1 MSRGWKTAIAIA
13 TLLSG
18 VLATSQV
25 AAQTKLRDRLAG
37 ALETVESACKEDISK
52 FCGNVSRGEGR
63 ILLCM
68 QAHDDQLSHR
78 CNFAVYRAS
87 RKLDR
92 ALSRVERIADACWTD
107 IEKQCSNANGIGRCI
122 VEKAGSL
129 SQACRTV
136 VAGLRQAWQG
146 LATIKGMPAFS
157 SDGRNLG
164 QVVDVVRTPDG
175 RIQSV
180 QVDVGGFL
188 GIGSRIVTVQRE
200 AIEQLADRINVRLTS
215 DQVRLLPEMKR
226 Q

>member
-1 MSRGWKTAIAIA
+1 
-13 TLLSG
+13 
-18 VLATSQV
+18 
-25 AAQTKLRDRLAG
+25 
-37 ALETVESACKEDISK
+37 
-52 FCGNVSRGEGR
+52 
-63 ILLCM
+63 
-68 QAHDDQLSHR
+68 
-78 CNFAVYRAS
+78 
-87 RKLDR
+87 
-92 ALSRVERIADACWTD
+92 
-107 IEKQCSNANGIGRCI
+107 
-122 VEKAGSL
+122 
-129 SQACRTV
+129 
-136 VAGLRQAWQG
+136 
-146 LATIKGMPAFS
+146 MPAFS